1 MVVFL
6 FVESKIA
13 SQPFLPARVF
23 FKRALFACSICYWF
37 PYAVW
42 LGIMYHLPSYWQAVE
57 SFSATQ
63 SVLRLLPGTVAGI
76 VGSLLAD
83 WALKR
88 TGSSYMLTVASS
100 TVSAVG
106 VIPIMMF
113 AGWTSQSI
121 WGIWAG
127 TVLCG
132 LFYNVG
138 ATVTLV
144 ALSKLFLNDHGWEYD
159 WLSPFTV
166 SRAGREDQ
174 ALAIASLHLFR
185 TAVGIAVSSV
195 VAQQMLRRELR
206 SFLKDSIE
214 DTDLISQKVRQSLEF
229 IATLPPE
236 LQDLVRDYYRLAIA
250 RTFILNFGLIVAAM
264 GTSYLKASS
273 LRDLAELRRFF
284 ELIVSFLASL
294 IHLKIELG
302 SCQDLALVRRE
313 GRQNYW
319 LEGMVYAVGYST
331 SSGIIPW
338 NDMGKQGLDTIS
350 FNRYWTGPNK

>member
-1 MVVFL
+1 M
-6 FVESKIA
+6 
-13 SQPFLPARVF
+13 
-23 FKRALFACSICYWF
+23 
-37 PYAVW
+37 
-42 LGIMYHLPSYWQAVE
+42 
-57 SFSATQ
+57 
-63 SVLRLLPGTVAGI
+63 
-76 VGSLLAD
+76 
-83 WALKR
+83 
-88 TGSSYMLTVASS
+88 
-100 TVSAVG
+100 
-106 VIPIMMF
+106 
-113 AGWTSQSI
+113 
-121 WGIWAG
+121 
-127 TVLCG
+127 
-132 LFYNVG
+132 
-138 ATVTLV
+138 
-144 ALSKLFLNDHGWEYD
+144 
-159 WLSPFTV
+159 SPFTV